1 MPRLVAVEV
10 LRYHAYRTV
19 GEFLSGGAVGPD
31 CSSVKLLMAEAEQQL
46 AATVLDV
53 LGPTLLRGDPD
64 DVTENDFWYE
74 TYLYSRAASV
84 YGGTR
89 QIQRHI
95 IADRILLLPE
105 E

>member
-64 DVTENDFWYE
+64 DVTENDFW
-74 TYLYSRAASV
+74 
-84 YGGTR
+84 
-89 QIQRHI
+89 
-95 IADRILLLPE
+95 
-105 E
+105 